1 MVGLSLLT
9 GINLEV
15 SAMDASERRRIYSTL
30 SMTTT
35 PEPLSGFVITM
46 SSRRFSS
53 LTAFTS
59 DLGGRGP
66 FLSM

>member
-1 MVGLSLLT
+1 MFGLSLLT
-9 GINLEV
+9 EINLDV
-15 SAMDASERRRIYSTL
+15 SAMGASERRRIYSVL

-46 SSRRFSS
+46 SSRRLSS